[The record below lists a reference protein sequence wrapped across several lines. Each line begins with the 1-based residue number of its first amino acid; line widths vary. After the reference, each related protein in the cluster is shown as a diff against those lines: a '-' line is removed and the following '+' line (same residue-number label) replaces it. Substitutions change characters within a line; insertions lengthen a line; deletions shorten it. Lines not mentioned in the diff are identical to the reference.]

1 MPLRSLRRSIPSLE
15 IQLKS
20 KERKYCIQQY
30 NNQDMFLKAAFF
42 LMFVK
47 LSSEFYQC
55 SRSIKFTKMIRNK
68 FRNWYTLMKN
78 IIRIVKNLI
87 ASYSWFIICFDKKSK
102 QNLKLYVDFS
112 LNVDFSFPR
121 RQMI

>member
-1 MPLRSLRRSIPSLE
+1 
-15 IQLKS
+15 
-20 KERKYCIQQY
+20 
-30 NNQDMFLKAAFF
+30 
-42 LMFVK
+42 
-47 LSSEFYQC
+47 
-55 SRSIKFTKMIRNK
+55 MIRNK